1 MPMAIP
7 LLGAAFMAAGSI
19 MTAVGVTAAIA
30 GISLATIATV
40 AGVALMAVSMLTMQ
54 VPKPDSTGQQLDT
67 KLSAKA
73 PVPVLYGHTA
83 TGGTLIYRELSGKK
97 NGKLFMAMALSAAGP
112 IAGVE
117 YAYANDVGLNFYGN
131 PSSTI
136 SMVTATTPSSKKL
149 YRNKLAQRWLPGETP
164 STTTISQ
171 GFGGYGPAPKN
182 PGLASGHALALV
194 YADYD
199 SDQFP
204 QGLPKMLWTVRGVK
218 VYDPRK
224 DSTYPGGSGSHRLE
238 NAATWEFSENPFLC
252 ALHWTLGKFENG
264 RKVVGI
270 GAKSSEVDFPAFV
283 RGANVADAN
292 GWKCGGVAATSDDKF
307 AVLSTILAAGG
318 GVPIARGAQISCHV
332 NTPLTTTATITAAD
346 IVRDIEIQNSSSLRS
361 RYNTV
366 IPTYREPSQFWEI
379 ISGEQVTSSVYV
391 EEDGGFQA
399 SKEVEF
405 TMVQQAAQAHQ
416 LATYNL
422 VNSREMLTF
431 TLGLKLR
438 SLSFRVGDAVMV
450 AVPEIAAGSVKC
462 LVINREYN
470 PSDQVVTL
478 TLKSE
483 NDAKHA
489 FALGQSQ
496 VAPPTIA
503 LTGYDPTDM
512 AEPEPTSWTAQGGT
526 LTSETGVKPVI
537 RIAGANDNP
546 YTSAI
551 IVEYR
556 HVGSPVWAQ
565 AGVFS
570 RDTTLVEITNVTSQT
585 AYEIAISYRSAVGAV
600 SDRAEFGPVI
610 AGDETYSWTA
620 VNGEGKPQDNATVGA
635 PNGTPVGDRP
645 AEEVIEDLDN
655 ATVVIRQLP
664 DLVSSLVQQ
673 PIDELAALHLSYSA
687 ISLRKSIALADENAV
702 AVRDLKTYVDDH
714 NAIVS
719 QDFLNLTSRVG
730 QNEAG
735 LLVLNQ
741 TYASETA
748 ATASQLTD
756 LIARTGANEAQIV
769 EEIAVRT
776 DATGSLATSLDQI
789 SARTGDNEAAIQS
802 SASAI
807 SDLTSATATRFD
819 GLETRVGGA
828 ETLISNLQSSVN
840 DGSTATANQLAQ
852 LGVRIT
858 DETSAREAA
867 ISTET
872 QARVDGDGALS
883 GRIDTISS
891 DINASGT
898 GLKAVIQT
906 VQQTQS
912 DQNAARASEITTLQS
927 RLNNV
932 NGEAGASIENKMS
945 TLATLEGGLQS
956 AWTLKVQQDVNGQR
970 YVAGGGLVL
979 ENGVSDIAWLADS
992 FRIMAAGQTPRQ
1004 VFYADANG
1012 VRIDNAAIGVAAV
1025 DTLQIAGNAIT
1036 ANQVLTG
1043 ADTAVAAGGTA
1054 DFLST
1059 GWLTIGDGVDGS
1071 GIISVAYTVDATSAY
1086 DASATL
1092 ELFVDTGAGYPANP
1106 QISMVQGVTTDSG
1119 NSYWRQAGS
1128 LMHVVDGAQVRVRA
1142 RIRSGVFMTKAVAR
1156 PMTVRN
1162 IVMTLMGAK
1171 R

>member
-7 LLGAAFMAAGSI
+7 LIGAAFMAAGSI

-30 GISLATIATV
+30 GIALSTIATV
-40 AGVALMAVSMLTMQ
+40 VGVALMAVSMLTMQ
-54 VPKPDSTGQQLDT
+54 VPKPNSSGTQLDT
-67 KLSAKA
+67 KMSVKA

-83 TGGTLIYRELSGKK
+83 TGGTLVYRELAGKK
-97 NGKLFMAMALSAAGP
+97 NALLYMAIALSAAGP
-112 IAGVE
+112 IQGVE
-117 YAYANDVGLNFYGN
+117 YAYANDVGLNFFAN
-131 PSSTI
+131 PASSI
-136 SMVTATTPSSKKL
+136 SMVTSTTPSSKKL
-149 YRNKLAQRWLPGETP
+149 YRNKFAQRWLAGDTP

-171 GFGGYGPAPKN
+171 GFGSYGPAPKS

-218 VYDPRK
+218 LYDPRK
-224 DSTYPGGSGSHRLE
+224 DTTYPGGQGSHRLD
-238 NAATWEFSENPFLC
+238 NPATWEFSENPYLC
-252 ALHWTLGKFENG
+252 ALHWTLGKHENG

-270 GAKSSEVDFPAFV
+270 GCRPSEVDFPAFV

-292 GWKCGGVAATSDDKF
+292 GWKCGGIAATSDDKF

-332 NTPLTTTATITAAD
+332 NAPLTTTATITAAD
-346 IVRDIEIQNSSSLRS
+346 IVRDVEIQNSSSLRS

-366 IPTYREPSQFWEI
+366 IPTYREPSQFWEV
-379 ISGEQVTSSVYV
+379 ISGEQVTSPVYV
-391 EEDGGFQA
+391 AEDGGFQA

-450 AVPEIAAGSVKC
+450 AVPEIAAGAVKC

-503 LTGYDPTDM
+503 LTGFDPTDM

-526 LTSETGVKPVI
+526 LNSDTGVKPVI

-565 AGVFS
+565 AGVYS
-570 RDTTLVEITNVTSQT
+570 RDTTLIEITNVTSQT
-585 AYEIAISYRSAVGAV
+585 AYEIAISYRSVTGAV
-600 SDRAEFGPVI
+600 SDRTAFGPVT
-610 AGDETYSWTA
+610 AGDESYSWTA
-620 VNGEGKPQDNATVGA
+620 VSGDGKPQDNATVGA
-635 PNGTPVGDRP
+635 PPGTPVGDRP
-645 AEEVIEDLDN
+645 AEDVIEDLDN
-655 ATVVIRQLP
+655 ATVVVRQLP
-664 DLVSSLVQQ
+664 DLVTAIIQK
-673 PIDELAALHLSYSA
+673 PIDDLAALHLSYGA
-687 ISLRKSIALADENAV
+687 TNMRKSVALAKENAV
-702 AVRDLKTYVDDH
+702 AVRDLKTYVDDQG
-714 NAIVS
+714 AIVS
-719 QDFLNLTSRVG
+719 QDLLNLTSRVG
-730 QNEAG
+730 ANEAG
-735 LLVLNQ
+735 LLVLNE

-748 ATASQLTD
+748 ATASQITD
-756 LIARTGANEAQIV
+756 LIARTGANEA
-769 EEIAVRT
+769 
-776 DATGSLATSLDQI
+776 
-789 SARTGDNEAAIQS
+789 AIQS
-802 SASAI
+802 TI
-807 SDLTSATATRFD
+807 EVTSDLESATAARFEVM
-819 GLETRVGGA
+819 ETRVDGA
-828 ETLISNLQSSVN
+828 ETLISNLQSTVN
-840 DGSTATANQLAQ
+840 SGSTVTATALDQ
-852 LGVRIT
+852 LGVRIA
-858 DETSAREAA
+858 DETTQREAA
-867 ISTET
+867 IQTE
-872 QARVDGDGALS
+872 QAARIDADGVLS

-891 DINASGT
+891 DINTTGT
-898 GLKAVIQT
+898 GIKAVLQT
-906 VQQTQS
+906 IQQTETS
-912 DQNAARASEITTLQS
+912 QNAARASEITTLQS

-932 NGEAGASIENKMS
+932 NGVIGASLENRME
-945 TLATLEGGLQS
+945 TLVTMEGGLQS
-956 AWTLKVQQDVNGQR
+956 AWTLRVQQDVNGTR

-979 ENGVSDIAWLADS
+979 ENGVSDIAWLSDS
-992 FRIMAAGQTPRQ
+992 FRVMAAGETPVQ

-1012 VRIDNAAIGVAAV
+1012 VRINNATIGTAAI

-1036 ANQVLTG
+1036 ANQVVTG

-1054 DFLST
+1054 VFLET
-1059 GWLTIGDGVDGS
+1059 GWLTIGDGIDGS
-1071 GIISVAYTVDATSAY
+1071 GIVNVAYTVDATAAY

-1092 ELFVDTGAGYPANP
+1092 ELFVDTGSGYPSNP
-1106 QISMVQGVTTDSG
+1106 QISMIQGVTTDSG

-1128 LMHVVDGAQVRVRA
+1128 LLYVVDGAQVRIRA

-1156 PMTVRN
+1156 AMTVRN